1 MSTPKRVEI
10 KTSTQQDKK
19 YMALFYNSEDKKIK
33 TTHFGSKGMNDFT
46 LTGDKNARERYRKR
60 HKKDLDT
67 NDFTRAG
74 YLSYFILWGEFQDIK
89 KNISDYKKRFS
100 LG

>member
-1 MSTPKRVEI
+1 
-10 KTSTQQDKK
+10 
-19 YMALFYNSEDKKIK
+19 
-33 TTHFGSKGMNDFT
+33 MNDFT

>member
-74 YLSYFILWGEFQDIK
+74 YLSYFILWGEFQHIK

>member
-33 TTHFGSKGMNDFT
+33 TTHFGS
-46 LTGDKNARERYRKR
+46 
-60 HKKDLDT
+60 
-67 NDFTRAG
+67 
-74 YLSYFILWGEFQDIK
+74 
-89 KNISDYKKRFS
+89 
-100 LG
+100 